1 MHTHLWYSK
10 LWSGQLHFTVDTVD
24 TNNWSECQT
33 KISLSAQLCM
43 NHLYQILII
52 QVSGNCMKDK
62 AERIKG
68 PESWEECCGMLCS
81 GHAMVIV
88 LMNKLLLWLLIKLLH
103 NIKLV
108 TSQNGLEE
116 ASIRGAIHR

>member
-1 MHTHLWYSK
+1 
-10 LWSGQLHFTVDTVD
+10 
-24 TNNWSECQT
+24 
-33 KISLSAQLCM
+33 
-43 NHLYQILII
+43 
-52 QVSGNCMKDK
+52 MKDK

-68 PESWEECCGMLCS
+68 PEIWEECCGMLCS
-81 GHAMVIV
+81 RHAMVIV